1 MKFRINHGSHS
12 EMRWVEATKEEV
24 EADLPDII
32 KRANG
37 KYFRHVVVN
46 YNAGEE
52 IETDRDLAKLFNG
65 KENTSIGG
73 KGPKF
78 TLLTESPTAAPASA
92 YPNPWENLES
102 MTIPQLQKFAESQ
115 EIDVKNC
122 KTKAEIIEH
131 LLEVVTG

>member
-1 MKFRINHGSHS
+1 MKFLLNHGSHS
-12 EMRWVEATKEEV
+12 EMRWVECSKEEV
-24 EADLPDII
+24 EADLPGTI

-52 IETDRDLAKLFNG
+52 IETDRDLAALFNG
-65 KENTSIGG
+65 KNVTSMAG

-78 TLLTESPTAAPASA
+78 SLVMEGSNSAPASA

-115 EIDVKNC
+115 EIDVKKF
-122 KTKAEIIEH
+122 KTKEEIIEH